1 MKLSLDL
8 DSTYKS
14 GYEIKFDDFISPIDF
29 HDKIKNTLELA
40 KFSQQK
46 VEARL
51 KPLKEVIKLWYKK
64 YNLICQKI
72 IVNLSNNV
80 QKRCYLFF
88 DDFTRMT
95 SEAM

>member
-29 HDKIKNTLELA
+29 HYKIKNTLELA

-46 VEARL
+46 IWSTF
-51 KPLKEVIKLWYKK
+51 KTIKRGNKTMV
-64 YNLICQKI
+64 QKI
-72 IVNLSNNV
+72 
-80 QKRCYLFF
+80 
-88 DDFTRMT
+88 
-95 SEAM
+95 